1 MSSMRKAG
9 RHISIPHS
17 SLLISLAGTSGVCLQ
32 TGDFRMARIL
42 TEQLKRVLLWFV
54 VSEGPVYVHELRQ
67 NITAVEAIT
76 VADNSCSYHRR
87 PENKKRQEVA
97 KDNISLKGLLQ

>member
-1 MSSMRKAG
+1 MSSMKKAG

-17 SLLISLAGTSGVCLQ
+17 SLLISLARTSGVSLQ

-42 TEQLKRVLLWFV
+42 TEQLRVLLWFV

-76 VADNSCSYHRR
+76 VADNSCSYHSR